1 MAKITLATVKKFVRE
16 NLDNETLFIKKKSAF
31 DGMTDGVEYNTKAT
45 FEKAEKL
52 ESTEQNEKYKLRV
65 AGAWFVGSSRDYFN
79 QYEDD
84 HFKGI
89 EVYNCCG
96 SFILAIKKSSAEPTH
111 KVIYDPTQKAG
122 FEGAF
127 LKGTFEECK
136 AYCEANNGQTGHYFT
151 YITVEI

>member
-1 MAKITLATVKKFVRE
+1 MAKITLAAVKKFVRE

-31 DGMTDGVEYNTKAT
+31 DGMTDGVEYNAKAT

-65 AGAWFVGSSRDYFN
+65 AGAWFVGSSRDYFT

-84 HFKGI
+84 NFKGI

-96 SFILAIKKSSAEPTH
+96 SFILATKK
-111 KVIYDPTQKAG
+111 
-122 FEGAF
+122 
-127 LKGTFEECK
+127 
-136 AYCEANNGQTGHYFT
+136 
-151 YITVEI
+151 